1 MAGGSWTA
9 QNKVR
14 PGIYINFTSKGGR
27 NLTPGGRGVL
37 AGIRPLSWGP
47 VGELMTIDA
56 GADVT
61 PYTGYGITSPQARF
75 LREAM
80 KGTDVTGGPTR
91 ILLYRPAAAENAR
104 ISRQSMRLV
113 RGGKRGEKE
122 LDSEA
127 YTNRII
133 VAATLEP
140 DFSSE
145 AMCKAYGTMDPVEVP
160 GKMLYAGEY
169 KQLMDAIM
177 ALSHFDDDLE
187 DEAKN

>member
-1 MAGGSWTA
+1 MS
-9 QNKVR
+9 
-14 PGIYINFTSKGGR
+14 
-27 NLTPGGRGVL
+27 NLNAFLHPVHGDETREVL
-37 AGIRPLSWGP
+37 ISR
-47 VGELMTIDA
+47 
-56 GADVT
+56 
-61 PYTGYGITSPQARF
+61 RF
-75 LREAM
+75 LGEDGKPVPFKIRALSQE
-80 KGTDVTGGPTR
+80 
-91 ILLYRPAAAENAR
+91 ENAQ

-113 RGGKRGEKE
+113 KGGKRGEKK
-122 LDSEA
+122 LDTEV

-133 VAATLEP
+133 VAATVEP

-177 ALSHFDDDLE
+177 ELSHFNDDIE

>member
-1 MAGGSWTA
+1 MTA
-9 QNKVR
+9 KCRRVR
-14 PGIYINFTSKGGR
+14 T
-27 NLTPGGRGVL
+27 
-37 AGIRPLSWGP
+37 
-47 VGELMTIDA
+47 
-56 GADVT
+56 
-61 PYTGYGITSPQARF
+61 
-75 LREAM
+75 
-80 KGTDVTGGPTR
+80 
-91 ILLYRPAAAENAR
+91 
-104 ISRQSMRLV
+104 V
-113 RGGKRGEKE
+113 RGQRQEYLDVAQLNRE
-122 LDSEA
+122 L
-127 YTNRII
+127 I